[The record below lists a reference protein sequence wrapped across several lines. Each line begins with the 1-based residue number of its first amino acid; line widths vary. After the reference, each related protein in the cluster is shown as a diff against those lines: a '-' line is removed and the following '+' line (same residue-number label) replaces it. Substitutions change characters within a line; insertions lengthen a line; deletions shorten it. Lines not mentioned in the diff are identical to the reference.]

1 MTAIDAF
8 EWQNAAACRNGPL
21 GLFFGLEGE
30 QQHEKPE
37 REAEAKKVCARCM
50 VRAACLDDAL
60 VNGIPFGVFGGTGEE
75 ERKAMRENLRR
86 RMRAAEL
93 RAS

>member
-8 EWQNAAACRNGPL
+8 GWQDAAACAGFPPD
-21 GLFFGLEGE
+21 LFFGPEGE

-37 REAEAKKVCARCM
+37 REAQAKKVCARCM
-50 VRAACLDDAL
+50 VRAACLEDAIGR
-60 VNGIPFGVFGGTGEE
+60 GIRHGVFGGTGEE

-86 RMRAAEL
+86 RMRRAA
-93 RAS
+93 